1 MNRVEV
7 GGMRHSKDTN
17 QPAVECSDLDIGLKD
32 IMDNLEDEVFIVD
45 SGYHILFVNSAVRR
59 RLPAKAASPLG
70 GRCYEII
77 EGRDSPC
84 SAPLWDCPLR
94 KVLDTGAQT
103 TLVHPS
109 RTVEANTFDKYVKL
123 TMSPLRDR
131 NNSISAVIET
141 RRDVSAERELETEIL
156 RRHHQLL
163 ALNRISSAVSGLQ
176 HLDAVLNVALDAVLE
191 IVNGTIGGIL
201 LLDERTQTL
210 HYQMQRGLSV
220 KYVEE
225 MQLSLGEG
233 IAGKV
238 AQTGEPILVRD
249 ISEDPRTARL
259 DLVSAEGLRG
269 FVSVPLRAKNKVVG
283 VMNIASHMPGQFA
296 TEDMYLLDLIGYQ
309 LGTAIEQAR
318 LYERLTNAT
327 ERYQRLLQYALTA
340 QEEERKRIAREL
352 HDETSQTLTGLAL
365 NLQAIMEMTEMSDIK
380 DTKIREGLK
389 KTHALAVQAS
399 LEINKLI
406 NDLRP
411 TLLDTLGLLPAIRR
425 YVETWLQP
433 VGISASMQAR
443 GGERLPSEIEV
454 ALFRI
459 TQEAINNILKHSE
472 AKNVFIGLE
481 CDAQRCV
488 LRIEDDGKGFD
499 VQEITRVEKTGRG
512 VGLFSMKERVTLVG
526 GTCSV
531 QSQPGR
537 GTKIIAEVPLIG
549 STSDAENKGAGSR

>member
-1 MNRVEV
+1 
-7 GGMRHSKDTN
+7 MRHSKDTD
-17 QPAVECSDLDIGLKD
+17 QSVVKSSGLGIGLQEV
-32 IMDNLEDEVFIVD
+32 IDNLEDEVFIVD
-45 SGYHILFVNSAVRR
+45 SGYHILFVNSAARR
-59 RLPAKAASPLG
+59 RLPEDTPSPLG
-70 GRCYEII
+70 RYCYEIL
-77 EGRDSPC
+77 EGRDRPC
-84 SAPLWDCPLR
+84 GAPLWDCPLR
-94 KVLDTGAQT
+94 KVMETGKQT
-103 TLVHPS
+103 RLVHPS
-109 RTVEANTFDKYVKL
+109 RTLAADTLGKYVQL
-123 TMSPLRDR
+123 TLYPLKGCDGGI
-131 NNSISAVIET
+131 NALIEM
-141 RRDVSAERELETEIL
+141 RRDVSAERELEREIL

-201 LLDERTQTL
+201 LLDERTQKL
-210 HYQMQRGLSV
+210 RYQVQRGLSA

-225 MQLSLGEG
+225 MQLGLGEG

-249 ISEDPRTARL
+249 ISEDPRAARL
-259 DLVSAEGLRG
+259 DLVSAEGLKG

-318 LYERLTNAT
+318 LYERLSNAT

-380 DTKIREGLK
+380 DARIKEGLK
-389 KTHALAVQAS
+389 KTHSLAVQAS

-433 VGISASMQAR
+433 VGINASMQAR

-472 AKNVFIGLE
+472 AKNVFIDLE

-499 VQEITRVEKTGRG
+499 VQEITKVEKTGRG

-549 STSDAENKGAGSR
+549 STTDAENKGVGSR